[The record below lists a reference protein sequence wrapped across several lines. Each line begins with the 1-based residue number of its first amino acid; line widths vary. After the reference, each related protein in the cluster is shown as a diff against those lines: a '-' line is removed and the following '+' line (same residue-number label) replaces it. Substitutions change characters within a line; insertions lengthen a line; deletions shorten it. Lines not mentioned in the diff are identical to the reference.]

1 MHHPIVTPSGEVTS
15 ISNLYP
21 GYISDKEIAC
31 KIGLLNK
38 TLLGEKMILLWQ
50 IEVFQYQ
57 MTLGILV

>member
-1 MHHPIVTPSGEVTS
+1 MHHTPSTMYHHIITPSEEVTS

-38 TLLGEKMILLWQ
+38 ALSGGKMI
-50 IEVFQYQ
+50 
-57 MTLGILV
+57 